1 MKKNRLKKDLF
12 SCLVAIALICGGTAT
27 CTEKAVCSVCKKVY
41 V

>member
-1 MKKNRLKKDLF
+1 MKKDSFEKGLF
-12 SCLVAIALICGGTAT
+12 SCLFAIAIICGGTAT